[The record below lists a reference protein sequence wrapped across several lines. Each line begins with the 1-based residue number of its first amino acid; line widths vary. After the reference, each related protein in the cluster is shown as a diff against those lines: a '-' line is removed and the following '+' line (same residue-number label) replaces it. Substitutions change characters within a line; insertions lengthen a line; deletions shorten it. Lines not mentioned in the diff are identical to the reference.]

1 MSFVTLYRRN
11 AKNKIIF
18 WEIIPSLI
26 SSTIYDIRYG
36 EIYGNTFR
44 TQQFKSDKRESE
56 IKSKIKEKRKIGYK
70 DIYSLYDNTPET
82 FEYEEDRLKYLETY
96 LPKYN
101 TTGDDKIIPM
111 LCKTLKDNNPFKSGV
126 YFGQP
131 KINGLRCTIGC
142 EKCDGNLFINY
153 KYTYTSREGNPY
165 NNVNLDEELNKILP
179 NELKALMIEEDVLLD
194 GELYVP
200 GYPVNAINSFVK
212 SGIGDDIKLQFWCY
226 DLCIED
232 TPAITRQEIL
242 HKYLGQYSSLFC
254 CASEHLN
261 FNKSFNLLG
270 NTSIHNITEA
280 INYRDIFIEKGFEG
294 LVIRDVSKDYGFGG
308 ARSNRMLKFK
318 KIEDGYFKIIDIVPE
333 GKRVNLPKFICRN
346 DINDEM
352 FECTINL
359 PQSDQEVYLIN
370 KTNYI
375 GKSMLVEYRERSGV
389 KMVPFHAKGIKV
401 VN

>member
-1 MSFVTLYRRN
+1 MNDIVLYRRN

-18 WEIIPSLI
+18 WQIEINIAIPNSYNIL
-26 SSTIYDIRYG
+26 YG
-36 EIYGNTFR
+36 PIDSKNIKC
-44 TQQFKSDKRESE
+44 QQFTSNKLDSE
-56 IKSKIKEKRKIGYK
+56 IKSKIKEKQKIGYK
-70 DIYSLYDNTPET
+70 DINSLYDNSPKT
-82 FEYEEDRLKYLETY
+82 FNNEEDKIKYLETY

-111 LCKTLKDNNPFKSGV
+111 LCKTLKDDNPFKSGV

-142 EKCDGNLFINY
+142 EKCNDSLFTSY

-165 NNVNLDEELNKILP
+165 THVNLDEELNKILP
-179 NELKALMIEEDVLLD
+179 NELKELMIEEDVLLD

-226 DLCIED
+226 DLCMENAS
-232 TPAITRQEIL
+232 AINRQAL
-242 HKYLGQYSSLFC
+242 LNKYLGNYYNPFSC
-254 CASEHLN
+254 VSEHLN
-261 FNKSFNLLG
+261 FNKSFNLLN

-294 LVIRDVSKDYGFGG
+294 LVIRDASKDYGFGG

-359 PQSDQEVYLIN
+359 PQSEQEVYLIN
-370 KTNYI
+370 KINYI
-375 GKSMLVEYRERSGV
+375 GKDMLVEYRERSGV